1 MQQYNQQMDQQYNN
15 NAGYDQFAPQQQN
28 LQSRSNTM
36 GLRRGSGADL
46 DTLRSESKMRLQQ
59 GLPYRPNNESTNSGS
74 R

>member
-1 MQQYNQQMDQQYNN
+1 
-15 NAGYDQFAPQQQN
+15 
-28 LQSRSNTM
+28 M
-36 GLRRGSGADL
+36 GLRRASGADL